1 MTATCERPDDVSRGH
16 APGAPAAVDAADRAP
31 STPRADAR
39 RAAAL
44 ILAGIVLVAANLR
57 LAVSATGA
65 LLTSLSDSLHL
76 GSAVT
81 SFLPSIWT
89 LAFAFGGLA
98 GSPLARRFGVD
109 RVVTGSLVAL
119 IAGSALRGIA
129 TEAALLAGSL
139 LAGLGIALANVLL
152 PAVARS
158 YFPARIGLV
167 TGLYGTAL
175 TGGAAVSALVA
186 VPAANGLG
194 GPSLGLA
201 VWGLPA
207 VAGLLAWYG
216 ARAVR
221 SGHASQRAATTAD
234 GNAHARAQ
242 AHIPLRAL
250 AHSKL
255 VWAMTVLFALQS
267 ACAYVVMGY
276 LPTVFEDAGMSAAH
290 AGALLSATFFLGI
303 PASFAVPLLGA
314 RMRDQRLLILALSA
328 AFFAGFVG
336 LAFAP
341 AALAWLWVVLIAI
354 GMSVFQLVLALI
366 GLRGGTPAGT
376 AALSTFAQSLGYLG
390 AAGAPFAA
398 GMLHDAMGSWR
409 VPLLAM
415 AALVI
420 GQAGFGLYVASGRRG
435 TVDAELRYA
444 RPERHVRPELELE
457 D

>member
-1 MTATCERPDDVSRGH
+1 MTATCERPDDLSR
-16 APGAPAAVDAADRAP
+16 ARLPGARAAVDDPA
-31 STPRADAR
+31 PRADGR
-39 RAAAL
+39 RGAAL
-44 ILAGIVLVAANLR
+44 VLAAIVLVAANLR

-65 LLTSLSDSLHL
+65 LLTSLSGSLHL

-89 LAFAFGGLA
+89 VAFAFGGLA

-109 RVVTGSLVAL
+109 RVITGSLAAL
-119 IAGSALRGIA
+119 IAGSVLRGFSS
-129 TEAALLAGSL
+129 EAALLAGSL

-152 PAVARS
+152 PAVSRS
-158 YFPARIGLV
+158 YFPTRIGLV

-186 VPAANGLG
+186 VPAANAFG

-201 VWGLPA
+201 VWAAPA
-207 VAGLLAWYG
+207 FVALLAWYG
-216 ARAVR
+216 ARGLRASRASRV
-221 SGHASQRAATTAD
+221 SQRSAGD
-234 GNAHARAQ
+234 ISAHARAH
-242 AHIPLRAL
+242 AHVPLRAL
-250 AHSKL
+250 THSKL
-255 VWAMTVLFALQS
+255 VWAMTALFALQS

-276 LPTVFEDAGMSAAH
+276 LPTIFEDAGMTAAH

-303 PASFAVPLLGA
+303 PVSFAVPLLGA
-314 RMRDQRLLILALSA
+314 RMRDQRVLILALSA

-336 LAFAP
+336 LALAP
-341 AALAWLWVVLIAI
+341 AALAWLWVALIAI

-376 AALSTFAQSLGYLG
+376 TALSTFAQSLGYFG

-415 AALVI
+415 AVLVV
-420 GQAGFGLYVASGRRG
+420 GQGAVGLYVASGRRG
-435 TVDAELRYA
+435 TLDAELRRDGERTDSVRA
-444 RPERHVRPELELE
+444 RLELE
-457 D
+457 G